1 MKFTTLWGKAN
12 VLASYLLGG
21 KGEYRT
27 FKFSCEGEELTLP
40 VTPWKYSVTT
50 AQNNKVVDILDS
62 GELKTLKF
70 GCFFPHQENHEGH
83 KYIIGD
89 SYSPTECVEQLI
101 KWKESKKPV
110 RVIITDTSVNMM
122 MAIMTFNYNEKDF
135 SGDVWYE
142 ISLTE
147 YRELNTPSANND
159 KQIDEN
165 TGLKKRPTDI
175 QDTICTSI
183 NNQAAI
189 AKERQTNKN
198 GGFCLTMTDGIQAP
212 HGCLEKMSNASQATL
227 KGICNARDVLEV
239 SKAAYGTFK
248 QLQTLKDKNVI
259 EHLAID
265 SVRTALQGGA
275 FKI

>member
-12 VLASYLLGG
+12 VLASYLLSGN
-21 KGEYRT
+21 GEYRT
-27 FKFSCEGEELTLP
+27 FKLI
-40 VTPWKYSVTT
+40 TT

-62 GELKTLKF
+62 GEALLFGNIKLKTLKF
-70 GCFFPHQENHEGH
+70 SCFFPHQENHEGH
-83 KYIIGD
+83 KYVIGD
-89 SYSPTECVEQLI
+89 SYSPTECIEQLI

-110 RVIITDTSVNMM
+110 RVIITDSSVNMM

-147 YRELNTPSANND
+147 YRELQPQES
-159 KQIDEN
+159 IS
-165 TGLKKRPTDI
+165 
-175 QDTICTSI
+175 TSI
-183 NNQAAI
+183 NNQANV

-198 GGFCLTMTDGIQAP
+198 GGFCIKMTDGIQAP
-212 HGCLEKMSNASQATL
+212 HGCLGKMSNASQATL
-227 KGICNARDVLEV
+227 KGICNARDILEV

-265 SVRTALQGGA
+265 NVREALQGGA